1 MAASIKKLLP
11 TFFIVASTFAHGE
24 PDPAFCQMNASLAQS
39 IAEDRDK
46 GVHIKAEL
54 GKLKGATE
62 GLPSRPDL
70 EKMARS
76 QVQTIYVDMPRLTP
90 VGAYK
95 LFYVACMSQ
104 K

>member
-1 MAASIKKLLP
+1 MTTSIRKLFP
-11 TFFIVASTFAHGE
+11 TLFIVASTFAHGA

-46 GVHIKAEL
+46 GIHIKAEL

-62 GLPSRPDL
+62 GLPNSPDL

-76 QVQTIYVDMPRLTP
+76 QVQTI
-90 VGAYK
+90 
-95 LFYVACMSQ
+95 
-104 K
+104 